1 MVPAVTRRSLLAG
14 VAAGTLLPLAG
25 CAVEAPTRPFQP
37 KHCPGKPDAVTP
49 DSLAEWLPA
58 FERAYTWNESLQW
71 FETVRRQHPDA
82 EPEMLSV
89 HVPEPIIRTVDGGYL
104 GWIDNVLAD
113 AAYTR
118 HLGSG
123 SQRAEFDVSY
133 FVSGTRFL
141 RWPERRIDPREVI
154 YARRPVCD
162 Y

>member
-1 MVPAVTRRSLLAG
+1 
-14 VAAGTLLPLAG
+14 
-25 CAVEAPTRPFQP
+25 
-37 KHCPGKPDAVTP
+37 
-49 DSLAEWLPA
+49 
-58 FERAYTWNESLQW
+58 
-71 FETVRRQHPDA
+71 
-82 EPEMLSV
+82 MLSV
-89 HVPEPIIRTVDGGYL
+89 HVPEPTIRAVDGGYL

-154 YARRPVCD
+154 YARRPVCEL
-162 Y
+162 